1 MSLSISKNVLFYIEL
16 VIVRAM
22 VDVVW
27 YTSYGGYMVCL
38 RMPLKS
44 GTTELQSF
52 RDNERQRERE
62 KDREKERRQSPNV
75 EDSG

>member
-44 GTTELQSF
+44 GTTEL
-52 RDNERQRERE
+52 
-62 KDREKERRQSPNV
+62 
-75 EDSG
+75 